1 MTSSTIVL
9 VNGAWSG
16 GWYWQPVAA
25 GLRERGLEVSVIDTL
40 PSASGDPTLGLTA
53 DTEFLRKVIG
63 DLPGQAI
70 LVGHSYGGMVISQ
83 LAGDPR
89 VAGAVYLTAFWPKR
103 GASFVDSAGGKLA
116 RWIETDE
123 DSGLTHIAAEAVAKV
138 VTDGL
143 DPEQAKTVA
152 FQLRPQSLL
161 SFTEHSGDTDWGDT
175 PVTYIVCTEDRVIPE
190 QVQRTMAKN
199 SPATLI
205 TEIAASHFPMFTAV
219 DETVAAIA
227 EAAVI

>member
-1 MTSSTIVL
+1 MTSATIVL

-25 GLRERGLEVSVIDTL
+25 GLRERGIEVTVIDTL
-40 PSASGDPTLGLTA
+40 PSTSGDPTLGLTA

-63 DLPGQAI
+63 DLPDQAI

-89 VAGAVYLTAFWPKR
+89 AAGAVYLTAFWPR
-103 GASFVDSAGGKLA
+103 EGESFIDAAGGKLA

-123 DSGLTHIAAEAVAKV
+123 LSGLTHIAAGAVAKV

-143 DPEQAKTVA
+143 GPEKGKAVA
-152 FQLRPQSLL
+152 LQLSPQSLR
-161 SFTEHSGDTDWGDT
+161 SFTEHSGNTNWGNT
-175 PVTYIVCTEDRVIPE
+175 PVTYIVCTEDRVIPD

-199 SPATLI
+199 SPATVVR
-205 TEIAASHFPMFTAV
+205 EIAAGHFPMFTAV
-219 DETVAAIA
+219 DETIAAIA
-227 EAAVI
+227 EAATI